1 MVGARTTSGTA
12 SELVEEAEAACTRGD
27 MALSPRE
34 RRSIMKT
41 VYLVLL
47 AGVMTVCA
55 ACTTAPLAP
64 PTTNVSGNWVGT
76 WQYENVQQGS
86 GDIRGSF
93 QQDGASLAGNFNV
106 TGPVLN
112 RTANVTGAVT
122 GNDIILNEPS
132 TGRLTVSG
140 NQITGIIDGLN
151 PAKVTLRKQ

>member
-1 MVGARTTSGTA
+1 
-12 SELVEEAEAACTRGD
+12 
-27 MALSPRE
+27 
-34 RRSIMKT
+34 MKT

-64 PTTNVSGNWVGT
+64 PTTNISGNWVGT

-122 GNDIILNEPS
+122 GNDIILNKPS

-140 NQITGIIDGLN
+140 NQITGTIITGIIDGLN
-151 PAKVTLRKQ
+151 PLRQPSSGASGFARAPSSSIRSTPGSSTTSSACR